1 MKKMTLATAGA
12 WWRTAMLAAV
22 STMALTAL
30 ANAQSAGDDEAAAR
44 VAARYGVMLDTISVY
59 ADRNAR
65 QALDLP
71 QNVTVI
77 GRQELDERMVRDVQ
91 DLVRYEPGITVAK
104 TTSGT
109 DPFGNLAGFTIR
121 GVSNNRVQMLIDGT
135 RVIESIVDGNRDF
148 VNMANLKA
156 VEIIRGP
163 AGVMW
168 GADALGGVVAFVTK
182 DPEDYLK
189 GRKFGGQLD
198 TGFRLLRQELL
209 QDGYQRGALR
219 RFLGD
224 DLAHRSGPTM
234 RERSARRG
242 PTAASMAARA
252 IRRRS
257 AATSSIRLT
266 AATTTFSASWY
277 GIPTKSTR

>member
-1 MKKMTLATAGA
+1 MKKMTLASAGA
-12 WWRTAMLAAV
+12 GWRTAILAAA
-22 STMALTAL
+22 STIALAAQ
-30 ANAQSAGDDEAAAR
+30 ANAQSAEEQRKRNEAGARIAAS
-44 VAARYGVMLDTISVY
+44 YGIDLDTITAY

-91 DLVRYEPGITVAK
+91 DLVRYEPGISVAK

-121 GVSNNRVQMLIDGT
+121 GVSNNRVQMIVDGT
-135 RVIESIVDGNRDF
+135 RLIESIVDGNRDF

-198 TGFRLLRQELL
+198 TAYDSYDNSFFKTGTS
-209 QDGYQRGALR
+209 AV
-219 RFLGD
+219 RFGD
-224 DLAHRSGPTM
+224 
-234 RERSARRG
+234 
-242 PTAASMAARA
+242 
-252 IRRRS
+252 
-257 AATSSIRLT
+257 
-266 AATTTFSASWY
+266 FSAMISL
-277 GIPTKSTR
+277 SQRS

>member
-1 MKKMTLATAGA
+1 MKKMTLAAAGA
-12 WWRTAMLAAV
+12 GRRTAMLAAV

-121 GVSNNRVQMLIDGT
+121 GVSNNRVQMLVDGT

-168 GADALGGVVAFVTK
+168 GADALGWRRCLRHQGS
-182 DPEDYLK
+182 
-189 GRKFGGQLD
+189 GGLSEGPQVRRPARH
-198 TGFRLLRQELL
+198 RLSTPTTR
-209 QDGYQRGALR
+209 ASSR
-219 RFLGD
+219 RVR
-224 DLAHRSGPTM
+224 ARCA
-234 RERSARRG
+234 SAISRR
-242 PTAASMAARA
+242 
-252 IRRRS
+252 
-257 AATSSIRLT
+257 
-266 AATTTFSASWY
+266 
-277 GIPTKSTR
+277 

>member
-1 MKKMTLATAGA
+1 MRSPPA
-12 WWRTAMLAAV
+12 
-22 STMALTAL
+22 
-30 ANAQSAGDDEAAAR
+30 DDEAAAR

-198 TGFRLLRQELL
+198 TELSTPTT
-209 QDGYQRGALR
+209 RASSRPVRARCASAISR
-219 RFLGD
+219 R
-224 DLAHRSGPTM
+224 
-234 RERSARRG
+234 
-242 PTAASMAARA
+242 
-252 IRRRS
+252 
-257 AATSSIRLT
+257 
-266 AATTTFSASWY
+266 
-277 GIPTKSTR
+277 

>member
-1 MKKMTLATAGA
+1 MKKMTLAVTGAGR
-12 WWRTAMLAAV
+12 RTAILAAA
-22 STMALTAL
+22 STIALTTL
-30 ANAQSAGDDEAAAR
+30 ANAQSAEEQRKRDEAGARIAAG
-44 VAARYGVMLDTISVY
+44 YGVMLDTISVY

-65 QALDLP
+65 QVLDLP
-71 QNVTVI
+71 QNVTGI

-104 TTSGT
+104 TTAGT

-121 GVSNNRVQMLIDGT
+121 GVSNNRVQMLIDGS

-189 GRKFGGQLD
+189 GRTSEANSTPVSTHTTRAFS
-198 TGFRLLRQELL
+198 
-209 QDGYQRGALR
+209 R
-219 RFLGD
+219 R
-224 DLAHRSGPTM
+224 
-234 RERSARRG
+234 
-242 PTAASMAARA
+242 ARA
-252 IRRRS
+252 RCASAISRR
-257 AATSSIRLT
+257 
-266 AATTTFSASWY
+266 
-277 GIPTKSTR
+277 